1 MKKLINGVY
10 VELTAEEIA
19 LLEAEN
25 ANQPVQGRRQTPEE
39 RIAALEAA
47 LNALISGDMGAN

>member
-25 ANQPVQGRRQTPEE
+25 ANQPVQGQLQTPEE